1 MSEVSRNPIF
11 RRRRGRLLIGAAIGT
26 GMAANFAM
34 RGGADFLIA
43 LNAGRLRS
51 MGEPSISSIL
61 ALNEANSFTLDFA
74 TREIVPRANVPVI
87 FGACAFDPRQDMAEL
102 VVRVRRAGFAGIANF
117 PTATLL
123 PGAVRAELE
132 RAGLGFCREIK
143 MLSQA
148 KAMGLTSLAYTH
160 CVEDAEIAAQAGM
173 DVIIV
178 GLGWNQGGA
187 LGSSEA
193 CVSATAIEEAAI
205 HIDRVA
211 RVVQQN
217 APRTICLVEGGPI
230 VSPRHLE
237 ELCRFINI
245 EGYIGG
251 STIDRVPLESAIE
264 DTTSAFK
271 TIGASPQ
278 QDKSRK
284 IFPVHVAGR
293 SEAIGRVRDR
303 MLRLAEDEAPVH
315 LQLSEPSG
323 ARPIVETLHKL
334 SPRRGK
340 EIYAAT
346 IGVANAEGF
355 WEDVFGCEAGL
366 REGSSKVRLGLLEM
380 ADGGTLMVRSE
391 PNASLARIHEV
402 LDAAQS
408 GRARRIGGG
417 RSYGVNVRLV
427 VVTGLTEPPIAGMS
441 LLRLPPL
448 AQRVEDVPSVLSSLL
463 RELQIRLRRKGLR
476 LDAAAWRSLV
486 DHTWPGDVD
495 ELRSCLEQAA
505 QSVAGD
511 VITQMDLHLG
521 TARAAEAYLFAS
533 EKDWVLD
540 GLRRNR
546 FRRTDTAR
554 YLGISR
560 KTLYNKI
567 VRYALNHS
575 SDED

>member
-1 MSEVSRNPIF
+1 MSEASHNPLF

-61 ALNEANSFTLDFA
+61 ALNEANGFTLDFA
-74 TREIVPRANVPVI
+74 TREILPRAEVPVI
-87 FGACAFDPRQDMAEL
+87 FGACAFDPRQDMPGL
-102 VVRVRRAGFAGIANF
+102 VARVQKAGFAGIANF

-123 PGAVRAELE
+123 PGAVRDELE
-132 RAGLGFCREIK
+132 RAGLGFGREIE
-143 MLSQA
+143 MLSLA
-148 KAMGLTSLAYTH
+148 KAAGLTSLAYTH
-160 CVEDAEIAAQAGM
+160 SVEDAEAAAQAGM
-173 DVIIV
+173 DIVII

-187 LGSSEA
+187 LGSA
-193 CVSATAIEEAAI
+193 DPLLSATAIEEAAI

-211 RVVQQN
+211 RVVLQN

-237 ELCRFINI
+237 ELCRFVNI

-271 TIGASPQ
+271 TVRSSSR
-278 QDKSRK
+278 QDKIRK
-284 IFPVHVAGR
+284 VFPTQLAGR

-303 MLRLAEDEAPVH
+303 LLRLAEDEAPVH
-315 LQLSEPSG
+315 LQLPEPSG

-334 SPRRGK
+334 GPRRSK
-340 EIYAAT
+340 EIFAAT
-346 IGVANAEGF
+346 IGAANAEGF
-355 WEDVFGCEAGL
+355 WEEVFGCEAGF
-366 REGSSKVRLGLLEM
+366 REGSGRTRLGLLEM
-380 ADGGTLMVRSE
+380 AHGGTLMLRSE
-391 PNASLARIHEV
+391 PDAPMLRIHEL
-402 LDAAQS
+402 LDAVQS
-408 GRARRIGGG
+408 GRGRRLGGA
-417 RSYGVNVRLV
+417 RSYGVNARLV
-427 VVTGLTEPPIAGMS
+427 VVTSLAEPPIVGMS

-448 AQRVEDVPSVLSSLL
+448 AQRAEDVPSVLSSLL
-463 RELQIRLRRKGLR
+463 RDLQLRLRRKGLR

-486 DHTWPGDVD
+486 DHAWPGDVE
-495 ELRSCLEQAA
+495 ELRSCLEEAA

-521 TARAAEAYLFAS
+521 TAGTADAHFFGS

-540 GLRRNR
+540 GLRRTR
-546 FRRTDTAR
+546 FSPTETPP
-554 YLGISR
+554 YLGNTP
-560 KTLYNKI
+560 KTHNNQI

-575 SDED
+575 SDES